1 MLKSQA
7 KSWIKEQKAPHSGF
21 HWHSTGLPRVAHI
34 RLWGWAKKRA
44 TFPGSAWLLKLIL
57 HLEKIL
63 PLNAYSLWAETDVN
77 PAYRQIPGPGCLL
90 RSAQLLTGKLPSSHV
105 GVWWR
110 SCSEMWWRTFQGR
123 LCTLVGP
130 RMGHWLHVGVSKI
143 NSHVYQIGD
152 A

>member
-1 MLKSQA
+1 M
-7 KSWIKEQKAPHSGF
+7 
-21 HWHSTGLPRVAHI
+21 AHI

-105 GVWWR
+105 GVWWLLR
-110 SCSEMWWRTFQGR
+110 NGAANISGQALYFGGTQNG
-123 LCTLVGP
+123 TLVC
-130 RMGHWLHVGVSKI
+130 I
-143 NSHVYQIGD
+143 CCYT
-152 A
+152 